1 MREINEAAERKYRE
15 GRELHGPQWVGEA
28 PHLEAMNEAL
38 DKIIYLRLVRQGV
51 SLDCNPDELET
62 LTDTERTIFQILDR
76 LDEIERESALGLR
89 LLGVLLDGDES
100 WRRLFP

>member
-15 GRELHGPQWVGEA
+15 GRKLHGPQWVGEA

-51 SLDCNPDELET
+51 SLDCNPDEPET
-62 LTDTERTIFQILDR
+62 LTDAERTIFQILDR

-89 LLGVLLDGDES
+89 LLGVLLEGNES